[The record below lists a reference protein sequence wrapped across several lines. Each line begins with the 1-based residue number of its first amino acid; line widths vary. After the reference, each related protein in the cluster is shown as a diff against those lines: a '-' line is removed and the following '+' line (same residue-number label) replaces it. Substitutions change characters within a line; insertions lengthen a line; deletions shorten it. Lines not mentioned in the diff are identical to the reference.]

1 MSYLQVNIGRN
12 IDNTPMDDQD
22 WDEFK
27 ENIALKLTTTA
38 IGSVQITRDHYDEI
52 LAQVEFHTGT
62 GTWDGVEEESCHIS
76 LFVPNEIDPGYLR
89 ELRIYLANTK
99 RYYSQDAIALITVSE
114 LV

>member
-12 IDNTPMDDQD
+12 VNDKPMDDQD
-22 WDEFK
+22 WSEFK
-27 ENIALKLTTTA
+27 ENIALKLTTTVV
-38 IGSVQITRDHYDEI
+38 GNTPVTRDHYTEI
-52 LAQVEFHTGT
+52 LSQVEFHSGT

-76 LFVPNEIDPGYLR
+76 IFSPAEIDPGYLR
-89 ELRIYLANTK
+89 ELRIYLENTK